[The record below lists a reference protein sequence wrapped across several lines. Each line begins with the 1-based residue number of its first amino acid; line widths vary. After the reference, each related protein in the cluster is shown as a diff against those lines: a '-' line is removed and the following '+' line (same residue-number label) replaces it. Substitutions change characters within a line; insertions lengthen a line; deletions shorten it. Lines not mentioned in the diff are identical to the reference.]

1 MEAEKMDINA
11 FWHDVLSKKREAL
24 RDYITAQ
31 RLIDVQSYAWIH
43 RRAFD
48 LLNSDD
54 TYSIHFRL
62 VRIKL
67 DDSNYECLV
76 TNLPRD
82 RFSMKKLKKLYHL
95 RFNSFICCSLFFF
108 DVGRNVC

>member
-1 MEAEKMDINA
+1 MSSHMHG
-11 FWHDVLSKKREAL
+11 F
-24 RDYITAQ
+24 TAVH
-31 RLIDVQSYAWIH
+31 LK
-43 RRAFD
+43 

-67 DDSNYECLV
+67 DDGNYECLV

-82 RFSMKKLKKLYHL
+82 RFSMK
-95 RFNSFICCSLFFF
+95 S
-108 DVGRNVC
+108 

>member
-1 MEAEKMDINA
+1 MSFFVRRKD
-11 FWHDVLSKKREAL
+11 SP
-24 RDYITAQ
+24 Q
-31 RLIDVQSYAWIH
+31 GWIH

-67 DDSNYECLV
+67 DDGNYECLV

-82 RFSMKKLKKLYHL
+82 RFSMK
-95 RFNSFICCSLFFF
+95 S
-108 DVGRNVC
+108 

>member
-1 MEAEKMDINA
+1 MDINA

-48 LLNSDD
+48 LWNSDSIPLFVVPFFSLMSGE
-54 TYSIHFRL
+54 TYANL
-62 VRIKL
+62 V
-67 DDSNYECLV
+67 
-76 TNLPRD
+76 
-82 RFSMKKLKKLYHL
+82 
-95 RFNSFICCSLFFF
+95 
-108 DVGRNVC
+108 